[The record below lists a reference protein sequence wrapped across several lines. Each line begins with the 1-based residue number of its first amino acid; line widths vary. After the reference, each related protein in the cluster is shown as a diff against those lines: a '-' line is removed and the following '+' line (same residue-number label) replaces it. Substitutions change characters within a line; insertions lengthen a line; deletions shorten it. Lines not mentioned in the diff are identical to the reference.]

1 MCIILLMGKIY
12 IALDHIRSLY
22 NVGSI
27 MRTADFLGYTD
38 IVLIGYSG
46 VDFDMKGEK
55 VLHPKLEKTALG
67 AEERI
72 KSIFV
77 EDAEELLFFA
87 KEKNLK
93 IVSIEQSENSVLL
106 EDWGLPEGDVL
117 IVLGHETKGVSD
129 DILKISDEVVEIKRI
144 GKKHSLNVATTA
156 GIVLYEI
163 KKKGN

>member
-1 MCIILLMGKIY
+1 MCIILLMGKVY

-27 MRTADFLGYTD
+27 MRTADFLGYED
-38 IVLIGYSG
+38 MVLIGYSG
-46 VDFDMKGEK
+46 VDFNMKGEK

-67 AEERI
+67 AEKRV
-72 KSIFV
+72 STTFV

-93 IVSIEQSENSVLL
+93 IISIEQSEDSKLL
-106 EDWGLPEGDVL
+106 NNWELPKEDILV
-117 IVLGHETKGVSD
+117 VFGHETKGVSEG
-129 DILKISDEVVEIKRI
+129 ILNISDEIVEIERM
-144 GKKHSLNVATTA
+144 GKKHSLNVATAA
-156 GIVLYEI
+156 GIVLYDI